1 MKLISAEAHNHRR
14 HTTSQRKNKPINACR
29 GSWRFVMAYP
39 IDTQCGYVYPRCGYV
54 FWVRILVRIRY
65 SGCGYEP
72 QLRGYR
78 IFQSVLWTTM
88 ASLSMLPYASRCD
101 HPSYA
106 VPSRLR
112 DQSKISTMFGKSSSS
127 SSSSKAKRVTAPS
140 SLASFFASS
149 SSSSSSSSASRSNTK
164 TKRPRSV
171 VGEDGSSFGLCPL
184 CNESLPLH
192 RLHIHASL
200 CEGGG
205 SGDRDSTGSKWRRTS
220 SNEVTMDCASVP
232 VAHQGGGTSRLSGL
246 RPPLVTPSSSD
257 GAGPDQPAAQSAPA
271 AAFPP
276 PSVPSSTQVATAA
289 AAAQSEQQ
297 ELPPGLF
304 LYENFVTEEE
314 EEHILKQLDDQGENL
329 VNGKHLPWKVSSFN
343 GSARGKRWGVHC
355 QLKNRCVTPAEN
367 ELPEFIRMI
376 LLPRLRALHSMISGG
391 TLVVPNE
398 ANAIDY
404 RKSMGHWLKPH
415 VDDRHL
421 SKEPIANL
429 SLAGDCIM
437 TYTSVSAAAAAAP
450 QKQATY
456 RVLLR
461 RRTLQVLTGK
471 ARYAYSHGIRNA
483 DLLSDRR
490 VSITLRESPITAT
503 ADRNPSTETAWW
515 KRPRVLPK
523 PTTGPVVPRPLL
535 LSPSSL
541 SSVSA
546 PIPGLLVFEDFVSPE
561 EESRILSELEGSGS
575 NGSSSTAEPVPSSL
589 SGPSPPAWKAER
601 HSGVHREKRYG
612 MDSEL
617 WSRTVREPK
626 HPMPAFV
633 HDLLLPKIRHAL
645 NDLTAGWTP
654 NEGNA
659 IEYRRGQSWIKA
671 HVDDR
676 RKHKELIANLSLAGD
691 CYMTFAPAVVP
702 SRTASAA
709 ATAQASAPVSA
720 PSMMAMHAGNSASNQ
735 SDCCDN
741 DTGWPRVLHHALGT
755 KVLLRRRTL
764 LVLTGKARYE
774 YTHAINRDDV
784 LSARRVSFTLRET
797 A

>member
-1 MKLISAEAHNHRR
+1 L
-14 HTTSQRKNKPINACR
+14 
-29 GSWRFVMAYP
+29 
-39 IDTQCGYVYPRCGYV
+39 
-54 FWVRILVRIRY
+54 
-65 SGCGYEP
+65 
-72 QLRGYR
+72 
-78 IFQSVLWTTM
+78 
-88 ASLSMLPYASRCD
+88 
-101 HPSYA
+101 
-106 VPSRLR
+106 
-112 DQSKISTMFGKSSSS
+112 
-127 SSSSKAKRVTAPS
+127 
-140 SLASFFASS
+140 
-149 SSSSSSSSASRSNTK
+149 
-164 TKRPRSV
+164 
-171 VGEDGSSFGLCPL
+171 
-184 CNESLPLH
+184 
-192 RLHIHASL
+192 
-200 CEGGG
+200 
-205 SGDRDSTGSKWRRTS
+205 
-220 SNEVTMDCASVP
+220 
-232 VAHQGGGTSRLSGL
+232 
-246 RPPLVTPSSSD
+246 
-257 GAGPDQPAAQSAPA
+257 
-271 AAFPP
+271 
-276 PSVPSSTQVATAA
+276 VPSSTHVATAA
-289 AAAQSEQQ
+289 AATQSEQQ

-314 EEHILKQLDDQGENL
+314 EEHILKQLDGNGENL
-329 VNGKHLPWKVSSFN
+329 LNCKHLPWKVSSFN

-355 QLKNRCVTPAEN
+355 QLKNRCVTPAEH

-376 LLPRLRALHSMISGG
+376 LLPRLRALNSMISGG

-404 RKSMGHWLKPH
+404 RTSQGHWLKPH

-450 QKQATY
+450 QKQPTY
-456 RVLLR
+456 RVWLR

-490 VSITLRESPITAT
+490 VSITLRESPITAAAT
-503 ADRNPSTETAWW
+503 ATKSAAPTTLSKQAISDPAAAWW

-523 PTTGPVVPRPLL
+523 STTTGPGVPMPLL
-535 LSPSSL
+535 LLPL
-541 SSVSA
+541 SSVST

-561 EESRILSELEGSGS
+561 EESRILSELEGSDTI
-575 NGSSSTAEPVPSSL
+575 GSSSTSGPVPSSL
-589 SGPSPPAWKAER
+589 SGPSPAWKAER

-633 HDLLLPKIRHAL
+633 HELLLPKIRHAL
-645 NDLTAGWTP
+645 NDHTAGWTP

-659 IEYRRGQSWIKA
+659 IEYCRGQSWIKA

-691 CYMTFAPAVVP
+691 CYMTFAPAV
-702 SRTASAA
+702 ASARSPA
-709 ATAQASAPVSA
+709 AAAGAASA
-720 PSMMAMHAGNSASNQ
+720 PSMIAPQAANSASNGT
-735 SDCCDN
+735 DCCD
-741 DTGWPRVLHHALGT
+741 DHTGLPRVANHASGT

-784 LSARRVSFTLRET
+784 LSDRRVSFTLRET